1 MVYVKLSINIIDTFS
16 TNSIITILAM
26 YISYSYY
33 MIFSVS
39 FMISISE
46 NISYRSVIKENYLY
60 YQIASIA
67 SIPITI
73 VMIDLWFKEG
83 SVGVILIA
91 LPLLL
96 MSFGINLAFERGKL
110 EERSR
115 RDSQL
120 AELGKTTA
128 SILHEIKRPISRIMM
143 TAEYCVES
151 QADVDEKEEFRK
163 CLEWSRE
170 VGDITKSLLSNIS
183 GQISREKVQVRDL
196 VSQVCDLMREKYPD
210 RIRLGFEEPKNFVA
224 EWDAQSISMVLAN
237 LITNSLEAGDDTI
250 VDVRVAVRQSKG
262 TFKREKGSAQ
272 ITIADS
278 GPGLPAVETERLFD
292 PLYSTK
298 ESGSGVGLFVAKQ
311 IALAH
316 GGNLSARTM
325 PHGGAEFTLQLPLY
339 A

>member
-1 MVYVKLSINIIDTFS
+1 
-16 TNSIITILAM
+16 
-26 YISYSYY
+26 
-33 MIFSVS
+33 
-39 FMISISE
+39 
-46 NISYRSVIKENYLY
+46 
-60 YQIASIA
+60 
-67 SIPITI
+67 
-73 VMIDLWFKEG
+73 
-83 SVGVILIA
+83 
-91 LPLLL
+91 
-96 MSFGINLAFERGKL
+96 
-110 EERSR
+110 
-115 RDSQL
+115 
-120 AELGKTTA
+120 
-128 SILHEIKRPISRIMM
+128 
-143 TAEYCVES
+143 
-151 QADVDEKEEFRK
+151 
-163 CLEWSRE
+163 
-170 VGDITKSLLSNIS
+170 
-183 GQISREKVQVRDL
+183 
-196 VSQVCDLMREKYPD
+196 
-210 RIRLGFEEPKNFVA
+210 
-224 EWDAQSISMVLAN
+224 MVLAN